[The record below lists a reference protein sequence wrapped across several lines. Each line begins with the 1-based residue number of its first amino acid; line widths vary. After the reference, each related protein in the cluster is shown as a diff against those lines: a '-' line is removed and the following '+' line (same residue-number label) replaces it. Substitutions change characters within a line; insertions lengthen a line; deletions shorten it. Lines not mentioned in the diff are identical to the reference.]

1 MALIPPSFIDCVVA
15 LGKAKPD
22 GTVHWGASG
31 FFYGKFFEESPE
43 PDAGVYKVYLVTNK
57 HVLEGH
63 DQVSMRVNPQGA
75 GRARDFTALLS
86 DPSTKE
92 KLWYGH
98 DDDLVDVAVLPINFQ
113 LLLDEGM
120 GVTMF
125 TSDVTSLDVS
135 AMKQSQVSEGDFVYA
150 LGFPLGLVG
159 EERNTVIVRS
169 GTIARVRETFD
180 NPRYRFLVDA
190 IIFPGNSG
198 GPVVTKPELIAIKG
212 TGAKTGARLIGI
224 VSGYVPYQDMA
235 ISSQTNRV
243 RVIFEE
249 NSGLTTVYSVDCVNE
264 AIEALV
270 KSVSGDSPPEAEPQP
285 VDEGER
291 GAQGVGMDEAN

>member
-15 LGKAKPD
+15 LGKTKPD
-22 GTVHWGASG
+22 GPVHWGASG
-31 FFYGKFFEESPE
+31 FFYGKFFEEGPE
-43 PDAGVYKVYLVTNK
+43 PDMSVYKVYLVTNR
-57 HVLEGH
+57 HVLAGS
-63 DQVSMRVNPQGA
+63 DQVSIRVNPQGA
-75 GRARDFTALLS
+75 GQARDFIASLS
-86 DPSTKE
+86 DPSTEE

-98 DDDLVDVAVLPINFQ
+98 DDDQVDVAVLPINFQ

-120 GVTMF
+120 EVSMF
-125 TSDVTSLDVS
+125 TSDATSLEVS
-135 AMKQSQVSEGDFVYA
+135 AMKESQVSEGDFVYA

-190 IIFPGNSG
+190 VIFPGNSG
-198 GPVVTKPELIAIKG
+198 GPIVTKPELIAIKG
-212 TGAKTGARLIGI
+212 TGAKTDARLIGI

-235 ISSQTNRV
+235 VSSQTNRI

-249 NSGLTTVYSVDCVNE
+249 NSGLTTVYSVDCINE
-264 AIEALV
+264 AIDALV
-270 KSVSGDSPPEAEPQP
+270 KSVSGDSPQEAEPQP
-285 VDEGER
+285 VDEPSLVREEKG
-291 GAQGVGMDEAN
+291 